1 MTSDSKLPKPDPA
14 HAPVGLG
21 GRRALLARYPW
32 LTFVLPFAVFML
44 VGSLE
49 PKPDGGLAA
58 TVPYSYY
65 PLVYSIKIA
74 LTVAAVVFVLPGYRP
89 FPLRLSPWAI
99 VAGVAGVV
107 LWVGICHLELE
118 RRLLTPLGL
127 DWFVGQGERSAFN
140 PFEQFQG
147 NVARTW
153 GFLAIRFFGL
163 AVVVAAIEEFF
174 LRGFLMRFVMDARW
188 WEIPFGHVN
197 RTAVLAGTLVPMLT
211 HPGELFAAA
220 AWFSTIT
227 LLMVKTRNIW
237 DCVVAHAITN
247 LLLGVYVVASGE
259 WHLM

>member
-1 MTSDSKLPKPDPA
+1 
-14 HAPVGLG
+14 
-21 GRRALLARYPW
+21 

-49 PKPDGGLAA
+49 PKPGAA
-58 TVPYSYY
+58 DTAIVPYAYY

-74 LTVAAVVFVLPGYRP
+74 LTVAAILFVLPGYRP
-89 FPLRLSPWAI
+89 FLFPVSRWSFFVPGYRRSPLRLSPWAI
-99 VAGVAGVV
+99 VAGVAGAVV
-107 LWVGICHLELE
+107 WVGICHIELE
-118 RRLLTPLGL
+118 TRLLKPLGL
-127 DWFVGQGERSAFN
+127 GWFVGQGERSAFN

-147 NVARTW
+147 NVAQAW

-163 AVVVAAIEEFF
+163 AVVVAVIEEFF

-188 WEIPFGHVN
+188 WEIPFGRVN
-197 RTAVLAGTLVPMLT
+197 TIAVLAGTLVPMLT
-211 HPGELFAAA
+211 HPAELFAAA
-220 AWFSTIT
+220 AWFSMIT

>member
-1 MTSDSKLPKPDPA
+1 MRDEGREA
-14 HAPVGLG
+14 G
-21 GRRALLARYPW
+21 GRRALLKRQPW

-49 PKPDGGLAA
+49 PKPDGGDSAM
-58 TVPYSYY
+58 VPYSYY

-74 LTVAAVVFVLPGYRP
+74 LTVGAIVFVLPGYRP
-89 FPLRLSPWAI
+89 FPFRLSPWAI
-99 VAGVAGVV
+99 VAGVAGVFV
-107 LWVGICHLELE
+107 WVGICHLGLE
-118 RRLLTPLGL
+118 RWLAKSFGLG
-127 DWFVGQGERSAFN
+127 WFVGQGERSAFN
-140 PFEQFQG
+140 PFDQFQG
-147 NVARTW
+147 NTAGVW

-163 AVVVAAIEEFF
+163 AVVVALIEEFF
-174 LRGFLMRFVMDARW
+174 LRGFLMRFVMDAHW

-197 RTAVLAGTLVPMLT
+197 RVAVLTGTLVPVLT

-220 AWFSTIT
+220 AWFSMIT

-247 LLLGVYVVASGE
+247 LLLGVYVVVSGE